1 VTKLP
6 PDFEAIVPLA
16 FASPDALGYL
26 VALALQ
32 QRSMEPRRVIHWV
45 TDDATGAPMVNM
57 YEGSLGGAG
66 MSTALFAEH
75 VPAGV
80 SLSFEGEPGL
90 Q

>member
-1 VTKLP
+1 
-6 PDFEAIVPLA
+6 
-16 FASPDALGYL
+16 L

-32 QRSMEPRRVIHWV
+32 QRIMEPRRVIHWV
-45 TDDATGAPMVNM
+45 TDDATGIPMVNM
-57 YEGSLGGAG
+57 YETSFAGAG
-66 MSTALFAEH
+66 VGTALFAEH